1 MANADNANG
10 FTPVGPNPRINSYQ
24 AGGTFAKGDMVF
36 LASGKVVVYDHSN
49 AVVAGVAAEAGTNN
63 AFVAIYDDPSEIFS
77 GQCSGSHS
85 QGANDGVLCDT
96 EGGTG
101 AMEVNENATT
111 NNTIKIL
118 QQHLIPGSEETGTN
132 ARVKFKIIEHVQ
144 ASSHT
149 G

>member
-10 FTPVGPNPRINSYQ
+10 FTPVGPNPRINAYQ

-36 LASGKVVVYDHSN
+36 LSSGTVVVYNHSN
-49 AVVAGVAAEAGTNN
+49 VVVAGVAAEPGTSGQ
-63 AFVAIYDDPSEIFS
+63 FVAIYDDPEEIFS
-77 GQCSGSHS
+77 GQCSGTHS
-85 QGANDGVLCDT
+85 QGSNDGVLCDT

-101 AMEVNENATT
+101 VMEVNENATV

-118 QQHLIPGSEETGTN
+118 QQHFVPGSQETGAN

-144 ASSHT
+144 AASHT